1 LPCQRSCLPDS
12 ALYALTNAI
21 QPARRAWL
29 RVAASVLV
37 QSGFSVAVAT
47 PVLFVSRLG
56 DGVSQARLAQEIG
69 VHPAALA
76 RALATAEQGCLIEGA
91 PCPATG
97 ARAAYALPRKG
108 GTWPR
113 AWKPRWPSV
122 AARCWAACPLPT
134 LPPPCACCAR
144 WKTRCAPG
152 AACCKPEAALPMK
165 SPS

>member
-1 LPCQRSCLPDS
+1 LPCQRSAPADS

-76 RALATAEQGCLIEGA
+76 RALATAEQGCLIERRAVPGDRR
-91 PCPATG
+91 
-97 ARAAYALPRKG
+97 ARGVCLTAQGRNL
-108 GTWPR
+108 
-113 AWKPRWPSV
+113 
-122 AARCWAACPLPT
+122 AARM
-134 LPPPCACCAR
+134 
-144 WKTRCAPG
+144 
-152 AACCKPEAALPMK
+152 EAALAERRREVLGSLPAADLAATLRVLRAGRPGAHRARPAASLK
-165 SPS
+165 PPCP